1 MSSPPVIP
9 FTHKPR
15 KVHADNGSAKDA
27 KVADQKSSPQ
37 PTARI
42 LDRPEAWCCIVAL
55 VLLLAVVVGGVAIA
69 TINKNQNGA
78 DGATLRLHN
87 SSYTTASG
95 SPAHDGVQSRID
107 PVVFRMDIEGM
118 PSSLWT
124 TDTIV
129 AITETIADRYEGVSV
144 DRVSLTNVA
153 FVDGRRLSTSSSV
166 SFDIAIQP
174 PTVAAA
180 ATIAADVA
188 PQAASSSPLSPPSSW
203 YTHSFAE
210 ALTTKAAARGVD
222 LPSTLK
228 PRVVLIARLTDLLA
242 PKCPTA
248 DSSVAACLL
257 ACPGHSAC
265 SEMLNSMY
273 GLGPVG
279 SSSTFTHA
287 R

>member
-69 TINKNQNGA
+69 TINKNQNGS

-87 SSYTTASG
+87 SSYTTATG
-95 SPAHDGVQSRID
+95 SPAPDGVQSGIA

-118 PSSLWT
+118 SSSLWT
-124 TDTIV
+124 ADTIV

-153 FVDGRRLSTSSSV
+153 FVDGRRLSTWSSV

-174 PTVAAA
+174 PTEATA
-180 ATIAADVA
+180 ATIAADVV
-188 PQAASSSPLSPPSSW
+188 PQAASSSLSSSVSW
-203 YTHSFAE
+203 YTTSFVE

-228 PRVVLIARLTDLLA
+228 PRVALTTRPTDLLA
-242 PKCPTA
+242 PKCPPA
-248 DSSVAACLL
+248 DSPVTACLL
-257 ACPGHSAC
+257 ACPGHNAC
-265 SEMLNSMY
+265 SEMLTSMY
-273 GLGPVG
+273 GLGPSG